1 MGVRGNKLNKH
12 NFGKD
17 VQGTRGSLSL
27 CAVHRE
33 PDNQHNQYLESV
45 RNNLP
50 ESFVEC
56 DNSSDL
62 TMIADAHVPLLSQT
76 FQN

>member
-56 DNSSDL
+56 DNSSEL
-62 TMIADAHVPLLSQT
+62 ATIVDAHVPLLSQT